1 MSKAKRLVL
10 TNEWVEIKEI
20 FEANTNGKEEYNE
33 NFEIGGELDIAKQ
46 EEIDRKVAEE
56 EAKWESEF
64 DVIDDYE
71 PTDKEL
77 RETEKPEFNNIDLE
91 LEIE

>member
-1 MSKAKRLVL
+1 MNLWKERLWSV
-10 TNEWVEIKEI
+10 I
-20 FEANTNGKEEYNE
+20 E
-33 NFEIGGELDIAKQ
+33 NAGLLPPIAWKLDIAKQ

-71 PTDKEL
+71 PTDDDLLLCSISSSGIREASVTL
-77 RETEKPEFNNIDLE
+77 RKQKFTIFETFP
-91 LEIE
+91 